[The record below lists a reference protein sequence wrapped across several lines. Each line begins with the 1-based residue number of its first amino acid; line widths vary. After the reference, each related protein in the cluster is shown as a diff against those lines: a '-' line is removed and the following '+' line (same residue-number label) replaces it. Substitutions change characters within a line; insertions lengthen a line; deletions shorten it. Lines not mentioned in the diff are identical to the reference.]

1 MKTTIFLSV
10 ATMLIFLTGN
20 LLSQDVASKNA
31 TFQQGSAT
39 VMSTPDLYELASKWA
54 SEYSSLNHT
63 TRIKVINTTYN
74 STDLGISEKLS
85 FISNKSQSAIGNEKN
100 WKMVIGRDI
109 IVPIMNA
116 ENPFMKEILQTGVSP
131 EQFAQLFNNPDN
143 RNWGTL
149 LKDGQNT
156 PVQIYMINDESTKN
170 SVIKF
175 LQASQIP
182 VNGINFGTKDEVVAA
197 IQKDPYAIGFCK
209 VVNIMVPGNQDLVE
223 KIRLL
228 PIDKNGNG
236 TLDYMEDI
244 YSNANDFLRGVWI
257 GKYPKSL
264 YNNIYVVS
272 NVPPAN
278 ETETAFLAWVL
289 TDGQKYMNA
298 IGFCEL
304 AGSESQAQ
312 LERINTA
319 VINVTPV
326 NDASQAGTILLIL
339 AALITLGII
348 VSVVV
353 RSYRKQ
359 EDITPDFS
367 LKPESF
373 SEDAVV
379 LPQGIYFD
387 KSHTW
392 VFREKDGNLSVGI
405 DDFLQHITG
414 PITRVEMKNPGEK
427 VKKGDLLFSI
437 IQSGKQ
443 LSLYSPVS
451 GTIKK
456 QNEALISN
464 VSYINSSP
472 YNDGWVYMIEPS
484 NWNKEVLFMEM
495 AEKYKRWI
503 DNEFS
508 RVKDFLAAKLKPE
521 SLEYSHVVMQDGG
534 ILKEGVLTDFG
545 PEVWED
551 FQTNFLDNYK

>member
-223 KIRLL
+223 KVRLL

-427 VKKGDLLFSI
+427 VKKGDLLFCI